1 MHVIAEAE
9 FAAVAA
15 AFDHV
20 LFFVVRSNRNEILP
34 LADVAN

>member
-20 LFFVVRSNRNEILP
+20 LFFVVMIIVV
-34 LADVAN
+34 D